1 MSKHSTRRAVTILG
15 AGLAATMLAGPA
27 FAGHVH
33 YVMTPNGA
41 CHQVGSRQTSID
53 DVDQGG
59 YHQFHDHVHIGA
71 TGDTGTAGDDHLGNG
86 HAPVAVYKAG
96 PAPAVCDGD

>member
-1 MSKHSTRRAVTILG
+1 MSKQSTRRAVTILG
-15 AGLAATMLAGPA
+15 AGLAATMLGGPA

-41 CHQVGSRQTSID
+41 CHQVGSGQTSIE
-53 DVDQGG
+53 DVDHGG

-71 TGDTGTAGDDHLGNG
+71 TGDDHLGNG
-86 HAPVAVYKAG
+86 HAAVAVYKAG